1 MMCCA
6 VVFYCNYYDRLR
18 AMFMMAVFVAK
29 EMNLHIL
36 YDFNLFFIMMKTYKH
51 RTLGWIYERL
61 GDNYNP
67 VVNQTHN
74 WPMMP
79 FSIIPELIENS
90 QDREEVVEK
99 DWIDEARSGIKCIT
113 TKETFREAIEKHAP
127 KQKKFTIEEI
137 QDFTKDYVFESQI
150 MDYIVWFLD
159 KHNLLSFEVRKSTD
173 SQYQKEIKITDK
185 NIDGCDH
192 IFDDTVYQSRP
203 PQKICI
209 KCWKFFTY

>member
-1 MMCCA
+1 MT
-6 VVFYCNYYDRLR
+6 
-18 AMFMMAVFVAK
+18 
-29 EMNLHIL
+29 
-36 YDFNLFFIMMKTYKH
+36 KTYKH

-90 QDREEVVEK
+90 SDREEVVEK
-99 DWIDEARSGIKCIT
+99 YWVEMCVDEIFEYQRWRPWDEPDYVSIRKI
-113 TKETFREAIEKHAP
+113 IEKHAP
-127 KQKKFTIEEI
+127 KQKKFTREEI

-203 PQKICI
+203 PQKRCI
-209 KCWKFFTY
+209 KCWKLFTY